1 MSLSPFPQSHV
12 SIFLGVPLIRT
23 LTFAVVFMML
33 AGGWGVAATDA
44 ALNNIILRKV
54 PQYVSSLDGHEVLK
68 VGAAGLQQAYSGDV
82 LQGVRQAYLDGLRA
96 GWALGVAAFGMA
108 VVCALFPKWP
118 GKLVRHQVQ
127 SENPLS

>member
-1 MSLSPFPQSHV
+1 
-12 SIFLGVPLIRT
+12 
-23 LTFAVVFMML
+23 MML

-54 PQYVSSLDGHEVLK
+54 PKYVSGLHGHEVLK
-68 VGAAGLQQAYSGDV
+68 SGAAGLQQAYSGEV

-96 GWALGVAAFGMA
+96 GWVLGVAAFGMA
-108 VVCALFPKWP
+108 VVSALFPQWP

-127 SENPLS
+127 SENSSS